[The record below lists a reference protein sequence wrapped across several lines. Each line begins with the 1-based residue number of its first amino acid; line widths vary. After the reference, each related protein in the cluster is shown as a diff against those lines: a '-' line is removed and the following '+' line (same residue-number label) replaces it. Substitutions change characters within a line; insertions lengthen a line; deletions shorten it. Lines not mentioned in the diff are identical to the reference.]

1 MPRTISDAQPARAR
15 AKAAFAAVL
24 AAAAL
29 ALSACESSGLGSIG
43 DWFGGERSG
52 KSESPAATRT
62 GTTDPGAGSTESS
75 GEAGTETVDT
85 PSGEPGHVVEIIS
98 SDEAPAGKPASPGE
112 AANATA
118 QQPESL
124 AAIPPEPAIND
135 DPEQLIGMGPASLN
149 AFLGAPQLIR
159 REAPASLWQYRA
171 EGCVLD
177 VVLYP
182 DRMGDKVTY
191 LEAREDGAT
200 KIPARDCLNKLLRAR
215 FDGSSG

>member
-1 MPRTISDAQPARAR
+1 MPRTISGTRPVP
-15 AKAAFAAVL
+15 AKAALAAVL

-29 ALSACESSGLGSIG
+29 ALSACESSGLGSLG
-43 DWFGGERSG
+43 GWFGGEGGS
-52 KSESPAATRT
+52 KTESPATTSSEAINPEVS
-62 GTTDPGAGSTESS
+62 GTQSS
-75 GEAGTETVDT
+75 GEAGSETVDT

-98 SDEAPAGKPASPGE
+98 SDEAPAAKPTTSGE
-112 AANATA
+112 APDATA
-118 QQPESL
+118 EQSDSL

-135 DPEQLIGMGPASLN
+135 DPAQLIGMGPASLN

-200 KIPARDCLNKLLRAR
+200 KIPPRDCLNKLLRAR

>member
-1 MPRTISDAQPARAR
+1 MPRTVSDPHPARSR
-15 AKAAFAAVL
+15 AKATITAVL

-29 ALSACESSGLGSIG
+29 TLSACESSGLGSVG
-43 DWFGGERSG
+43 GWFGGEESG
-52 KSESPAATRT
+52 KAESSAATHS
-62 GTTDPGAGSTESS
+62 GTTDPGASGAESS
-75 GEAGTETVDT
+75 GKAGTETVDT
-85 PSGEPGHVVEIIS
+85 PSGEPGRVVEIIS
-98 SDEAPAGKPASPGE
+98 SEEAPAAKQSTPGE
-112 AANATA
+112 TSDATA
-118 QQPESL
+118 EQPESL

-182 DRMGDKVTY
+182 DRTGDKVTY